1 MAESYCLKAASG
13 THDPAGG
20 PAGGAGPP
28 AGPTD
33 SNSMLIGKMIGT
45 PGPGPDSFLPAPP
58 QRSLS
63 LAGNRANPPVSPAAA
78 AGPGPV
84 TGTFTTA

>member
-1 MAESYCLKAASG
+1 MIR
-13 THDPAGG
+13 P
-20 PAGGAGPP
+20 AGPP
-28 AGPTD
+28 AGPPAGL
-33 SNSMLIGKMIGT
+33 NSMLIGKMIGT
-45 PGPGPDSFLPAPP
+45 QGPGPDSFLPAPP